1 MHAACMQGGGVETLR
16 AIPWI
21 FAWTQVRMVLPAW
34 LGIDTALRR
43 LFEDVSAASPSCG
56 TASCAALLAHWDC
69 TGFKALLG
77 SCRLRCS
84 RASFHSSIKLSC

>member
-1 MHAACMQGGGVETLR
+1 MRQVLTVHAGLMQGGGVETLR

-43 LFEDVSAASPSCG
+43 LFEDVSASSPTRSLTPMLRCWH
-56 TASCAALLAHWDC
+56 TEAAL
-69 TGFKALLG
+69 T
-77 SCRLRCS
+77 SRL
-84 RASFHSSIKLSC
+84 